1 MKPKLTLINWEDAI
15 TPTSSWTDIKDL
27 KHELA
32 DCISIGLVVHEDEK
46 TITIVSHISG
56 DEEST
61 DIDGSLVLDKTWVK
75 QRQDL
80 IISSA
85 PGDDIGSLVGTW
97 IDGSLIVDKA
107 KSKLKRN

>member
-32 DCISIGLVVHEDEK
+32 DCLSFVLVVHEDEK
-46 TITIVSHISG
+46 TISIVSHISG

-61 DIDGSLVLDKTWVK
+61 DIDGSLVLDKTWIKYRKDLPLPQSAIKKVRQWVEKIEVK
-75 QRQDL
+75 
-80 IISSA
+80 
-85 PGDDIGSLVGTW
+85 
-97 IDGSLIVDKA
+97 
-107 KSKLKRN
+107 

>member
-1 MKPKLTLINWEDAI
+1 MKSKLTLINWEDAI

-61 DIDGSLVLDKTWVK
+61 DIVGSLVLDKTWIKYRKDLPLPQSAIKKVRQWVEKIEVK
-75 QRQDL
+75 
-80 IISSA
+80 
-85 PGDDIGSLVGTW
+85 
-97 IDGSLIVDKA
+97 
-107 KSKLKRN
+107 

>member
-61 DIDGSLVLDKTWVK
+61 DIDGSLVLDKTWIK
-75 QRQDL
+75 YRKDL
-80 IISSA
+80 RDLPSGLDTVEKVA
-85 PGDDIGSLVGTW
+85 NVTW
-97 IDGSLIVDKA
+97 PTKP
-107 KSKLKRN
+107 

>member
-61 DIDGSLVLDKTWVK
+61 DIDGSLVLYKTWIKYRKDLQLPQSAIKKV
-75 QRQDL
+75 RQWVEK
-80 IISSA
+80 IE
-85 PGDDIGSLVGTW
+85 
-97 IDGSLIVDKA
+97 K
-107 KSKLKRN
+107 K